1 LFSVP
6 AIVRPLLRLF
16 NNMGQQVL
24 TRSLPATAGRA
35 VETEVD
41 VHGLAPGIYNLRLDV
56 AGTPITRKVVA
67 RLPALKPEK
76 SWPD

>member
-56 AGTPITRKVVA
+56 AGTPITRKVVF
-67 RLPALKPEK
+67 E
-76 SWPD
+76 